1 MISAQ
6 LEARLNEE
14 KRIESIRRKERNE
27 SHLYM
32 TMNVLL
38 EDCFDGHQ
46 GHDLFDQ
53 EQVTLRAFRVKKSST
68 VEEIAVTLSE
78 TFVSFSDYDWTWNFL
93 FAIQCIYAF
102 FPSCISEMQYR
113 TVENLAFCVEIK
125 SNLQTDIVR
134 FGN

>member
-1 MISAQ
+1 MICAQ

-27 SHLYM
+27 NHLYM

-78 TFVSFSDYDWTWNFL
+78 TFVSFSDYDWT
-93 FAIQCIYAF
+93 
-102 FPSCISEMQYR
+102 
-113 TVENLAFCVEIK
+113 
-125 SNLQTDIVR
+125 
-134 FGN
+134 